1 MEETGPKAVVQ
12 AVDRE
17 LPTER
22 GGIERGVDSTPS
34 FGTDLPVTEAGPQF
48 WEGASLGLAGPLPSV
63 HRAAK
68 DAVADAAVIQ
78 GRVEEG
84 GGRSGCDPLSPPSAQ
99 GSGPLE
105 LCLSTVFR
113 EGGKRPQ
120 SH

>member
-22 GGIERGVDSTPS
+22 GIERGVDSTPS

-48 WEGASLGLAGPLPSV
+48 WEGAPLGLAGPLPSV
-63 HRAAK
+63 HRAAEG
-68 DAVADAAVIQ
+68 AVADAAVIQ
-78 GRVEEG
+78 GSGDG
-84 GGRSGCDPLSPPSAQ
+84 GRGRSGCDPLSPLSAQ

-105 LCLSTVFR
+105 PCLSAVFR